1 MSEIWAWIKE
11 HPYITGGSVFA
22 LVVLYLVV
30 KSAGNA
36 ASQQAAV
43 SANPGGVSD
52 AVYTAELAA
61 NAQSTQAAA
70 AAQVQQAQ
78 VAGQLQVAA
87 DTQESTDAQ
96 TSAQQAVALQTIL
109 SQAQTAQYGAAAQLA
124 AAQSGN
130 AAQVAIANTSAASQV
145 GVATIQGQTAV
156 QQAADALAATQ
167 STNATSY
174 GVAQLQAGVV
184 NNQTSAAL
192 ALGSL
197 QSNNQ
202 LELGEDTNAAQVSE
216 NDVNN
221 ATQNNYINTVGSVD
235 LSQILAQYGLDT
247 QGIDLETQ
255 QLNDTQNLID
265 SGVFNK
271 GGEGGLNQLAAFEAG
286 IGSPAATTASA
297 AAGGVGV
304 TQAQGGS
311 VASIF
316 SSLAK
321 GIGTGITFGANGLFG
336 SLPTG
341 AASLP
346 TAAQSPAA
354 NGLGTAPL
362 PTSAPAAPPV
372 TPVVTSTFT
381 PGAAV

>member
-52 AVYTAELAA
+52 AVYEAELAA

-130 AAQVAIANTSAASQV
+130 AAQVAIANTSAAAST

-167 STNATSY
+167 STNATSL

-202 LELGEDTNAAQVSE
+202 LELGEDTNAAEVSE
-216 NDVNN
+216 NETNN
-221 ATQNNYINTVGSVD
+221 ATENNYINTVGGSIFR
-235 LSQILAQYGLDT
+235 QILAQYGLDT
-247 QGIDLETQ
+247 QAIDLQSQTI
-255 QLNDTQNLID
+255 NDTQIGLE
-265 SGVFNK
+265 SGVLNK
-271 GGEGGLNQLAAFEAG
+271 GGEGGLNQLTALLRRGRFAG
-286 IGSPAATTASA
+286 YVNFGGGR
-297 AAGGVGV
+297 GGVGV

-362 PTSAPAAPPV
+362 PTSAPAAPTV